1 MIKTKLR
8 RLTVFVALSA
18 TLVFYLVLNDRRISH
33 HSDAPAIESSGPLVS
48 AELPKT
54 MAPINPFQQKLDE
67 QEQHLLT
74 ASQVLAN
81 PNAARDPF
89 KEFLEKQSE
98 TVYQSPFV
106 K

>member
-1 MIKTKLR
+1 MIKTKHGW
-8 RLTVFVALSA
+8 FAACVAVLV
-18 TLVFYLVLNDRRISH
+18 TLVFYLVLNDRPISH
-33 HSDAPAIESSGPLVS
+33 HSDVPAIESSGPLVS
-48 AELPKT
+48 AKLPKT
-54 MAPINPFQQKLDE
+54 MVPTNPFQQKLDE